1 MNVIVVGLSHKT
13 APVEIRERLAFS
25 EPSLEEA
32 LRRIRELPGIRE
44 SLIISTCNR
53 VEIYANSVDS
63 AQGPPQLKKFLS
75 EYHQVPLEQIQDF
88 LYNYTEQEA
97 IHHLFRVAC
106 SLDSMVVGEPQI
118 LGQVKK
124 AYQDALDY
132 RATGG
137 ILNKLFP
144 RAFSVA
150 KRVRTETGIANHA
163 VSVSFAAVELTKK
176 IFESLEEKVVMLV
189 GAGEMAE
196 LAARHL
202 KNSGIREVFVTSR
215 TYQRAEKMAEEFQGT
230 PLPFDKFFNFLDKA
244 DIVICSAAAPH
255 YLIRPDRME
264 KVMKARK
271 NQPMFFIDISVPRNI
286 DPKINDIANVYL
298 YDIDDLEK
306 VVEAN
311 IKERQKE
318 AIKAE
323 EIIRAEAKQ
332 FYHWLENLEVVPVI
346 KSLKE
351 KVEGI
356 RKKELEKS
364 ISQLKGLSP
373 EQIETLEALTS
384 SIINKILHDPITQL
398 KKQECEEDDSLYL
411 EAARKL
417 FNLD

>member
-1 MNVIVVGLSHKT
+1 MNIIIVGLSHKT
-13 APVEIRERLAFS
+13 APIEIRERLAFS
-25 EPSLEEA
+25 ESSLEEA
-32 LRRIRELPGIRE
+32 LHRVKELPEIREG
-44 SLIISTCNR
+44 LIISTCNR
-53 VEIYANSVDS
+53 VEIYANSSDN
-63 AQGPPQLKKFLS
+63 AQGPPRLSKFLS
-75 EYHQVPLEQIQDF
+75 EYHQIPLEQIQKYT
-88 LYNYTEQEA
+88 YNYTEQEA
-97 IHHLFRVAC
+97 VHHLFRVAS

-124 AYQDALDY
+124 AYQDALEH

-137 ILNKLFP
+137 VLNRLFT

-150 KRVRTETGIANHA
+150 KKVRTETGIANHA
-163 VSVSFAAVELTKK
+163 VSISFAAVELTKK
-176 IFESLEEKVVMLV
+176 IFGSLEEKLVMLI

-196 LAARHL
+196 LAAKHL
-202 KNSGIREVFVTSR
+202 KSNGVREVLVTSR

-230 PLPFDKFFNFLDKA
+230 PLPFDKYFDFLDKV

-255 YLIRPDRME
+255 YLIRPDKME

-286 DPKINDIANVYL
+286 DPEINNIANVYL

-306 VVEAN
+306 VVAVN

-323 EIIRAEAKQ
+323 EIVKREVRQ
-332 FYHWLENLEVVPVI
+332 FCQGLENLEVVPII

-351 KVEGI
+351 KMEGI

-364 ISQLKGLSP
+364 LSRLKELSP
-373 EQIETLEALTS
+373 EQKEALEALTS

-398 KKQECEEDDSLYL
+398 KKQESGEDDSLYL
-411 EAARKL
+411 EVTRKL

>member
-1 MNVIVVGLSHKT
+1 MNIIVVGLSHKT
-13 APVEIRERLAFS
+13 APIEIREKLAFS
-25 EPSLEEA
+25 ESSLEEA
-32 LRRIRELPGIRE
+32 LRRVKELPGIRE

-53 VEIYANSVDS
+53 VEIYANSRDNS
-63 AQGPPQLKKFLS
+63 QGPSQLRRFIS
-75 EYHQVPLEQIQDF
+75 EYHQIPLEQIQEY
-88 LYNYTEQEA
+88 LYSYSEQEA
-97 IHHLFRVAC
+97 INHLFRVAC

-124 AYQDALDY
+124 AYQDACEF

-137 ILNKLFP
+137 ILNKLLP
-144 RAFSVA
+144 RTFSVA
-150 KRVRTETGIANHA
+150 KKVRTETGIANYA

-202 KNSGIREVFVTSR
+202 KSCGIREVLVTSR

-230 PLPFDKFFNFLDKA
+230 PLPFDKFYNFLDKA

-255 YLIRPDRME
+255 YLIRPERMAE
-264 KVMKARK
+264 VMKTRK

-323 EIIRAEAKQ
+323 EIVKAEARQ
-332 FYHWLENLEVVPVI
+332 FYRSLENLEVVPVI

-351 KVEGI
+351 KMEGI
-356 RKKELEKS
+356 RKKELEKGLS
-364 ISQLKGLSP
+364 HLKGLSP
-373 EQIETLEALTS
+373 EQVKSLEALTS
-384 SIINKILHDPITQL
+384 SIVKKILHEPVTQI
-398 KKQECEEDDSLYL
+398 KKQELEGDNSVYL
-411 EAARKL
+411 ETVRKL